1 MYLMGYCYLCEKEW
15 TGYWG
20 DYFCA
25 DCANL
30 KKVVLVVGSKK
41 ITDNIKWNTKKIEID
56 TSDCEEQT
64 EMKTYNTRSKS
75 R

>member
-1 MYLMGYCYLCEKEW
+1 MGYCYLCEKEW

-20 DYFCA
+20 EYFCA
-25 DCANL
+25 DCSNL

-41 ITDNIKWNTKKIEID
+41 ITDNIKWNTKRIEVE
-56 TSDCEEQT
+56 SPSEEN
-64 EMKTYNTRSKS
+64 TYNTRSKS

>member
-1 MYLMGYCYLCEKEW
+1 MGYCYLCQTEW

-20 DYFCA
+20 EYFCS
-25 DCANL
+25 DCENL

-41 ITDNIKWNTKKIEID
+41 ITDNIKWNTKRIEVEFQ
-56 TSDCEEQT
+56 SEEN
-64 EMKTYNTRSKS
+64 TYNTRSKS